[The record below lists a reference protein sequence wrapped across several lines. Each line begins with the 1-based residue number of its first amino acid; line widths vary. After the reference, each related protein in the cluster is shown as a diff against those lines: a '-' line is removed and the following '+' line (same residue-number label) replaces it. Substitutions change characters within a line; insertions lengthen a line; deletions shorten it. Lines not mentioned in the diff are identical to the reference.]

1 MITPARVKLICKT
14 WQHVALVEF
23 GSKEQDLK
31 ALKTVAINTAPFFIF
46 RTMFVIKQK
55 VLQVFR
61 NVKARDLVMKMLFT
75 LTFVLY
81 CSFLYTCFNP
91 VAGDLYPIYEN
102 ISPSKP
108 CELEGKRLFLERDGQ
123 DSSFLY
129 DFFIG
134 YGPQFYVYH
143 LQYEDDGGRKNIL
156 SYKFAPRGGIGAVI
170 QGTSLG
176 IDDSKDSIVVFY
188 DTEPEDG
195 FVIDSSSFSD
205 RIVIKKSPTTN
216 NIIHSTKAVND
227 CRCYIRWYN

>member
-1 MITPARVKLICKT
+1 MKI
-14 WQHVALVEF
+14 
-23 GSKEQDLK
+23 
-31 ALKTVAINTAPFFIF
+31 IF
-46 RTMFVIKQK
+46 TM
-55 VLQVFR
+55 
-61 NVKARDLVMKMLFT
+61 
-75 LTFVLY
+75 TFVLY

-134 YGPQFYVYH
+134 YGPQFY
-143 LQYEDDGGRKNIL
+143 
-156 SYKFAPRGGIGAVI
+156 
-170 QGTSLG
+170 
-176 IDDSKDSIVVFY
+176 

-227 CRCYIRWYN
+227 CRCLGRLF

>member
-1 MITPARVKLICKT
+1 MTEAMRTGAVRRLRVSLAFVIPAQAGISL
-14 WQHVALVEF
+14 F
-23 GSKEQDLK
+23 KEDCL
-31 ALKTVAINTAPFFIF
+31 TAVLFFIF

-61 NVKARDLVMKMLFT
+61 NVKARDLVMKILFT
-75 LTFVLY
+75 MTFVLY

-102 ISPSKP
+102 ISLSKP

-143 LQYEDDGGRKNIL
+143 LQYEDEGGGRKNIL
-156 SYKFAPRGGIGAVI
+156 SYKFSPRGGIGAVI

-205 RIVIKKSPTTN
+205 RIVIKKSSTTN
-216 NIIHSTKAVND
+216 NIIHSTKTVND
-227 CRCYIRWYN
+227 CRCYIRCYN